1 MLCQKGRFVADS
13 GNPNENIPSTAGE
26 HGEVTASYDASA
38 ITVLEGLDA
47 VRKRPGMY
55 IGSTGERGLHHLVQ
69 EVVDNSVDEAMAG
82 HADTIDVTILADG
95 GVRVI
100 DNGRGIPVGIVPS
113 EGKPAVEVVLTVLH
127 AGGKFGGGG
136 YAVSGGLHG
145 VGVSVVNALS
155 TRVAVEVKTDG
166 YRWTQDYKLGVPTA
180 PLARNE
186 ATEETGTTVTFWA
199 DGDVF
204 ETTDYSFE
212 TLSRRFQEMAFLNKG
227 LTLKLTDEREAAKA
241 TAGADSAEVVDVPDE
256 EPTRTVT
263 YHYENGIV
271 DFVKYLNS
279 RKGELIHQSVIDIEA
294 EDKDR
299 LLSAEIAMQWNTQYS
314 EGVYSFANAIHTHEG
329 GTHEEGF
336 RAALTSL
343 VNRYARDKKLLREK
357 DDNLTGEDVREGL
370 TAIISVKLGEPQFE
384 GQTKTKLGNTEA
396 KTFVQKVVH
405 EQLTDWFDRNPN
417 EAADIIRKGIAASTA
432 RVAARK
438 ARDLTRRKGL
448 LESASLPGKLSD
460 CQSNDPTKCEIFIVE
475 GDSAGGSAK
484 SGRNPMYQAI
494 LPIRGKILN
503 VEKAR
508 IDKILQNTEVQA
520 LISAFGTGVHEDFDI
535 EKLRYHKIILMAD
548 ADVDGQHINT
558 LLLTFL
564 FRFMRPLVES
574 GHVYLSRPPLYKIKW
589 GRDDFEYAYSD
600 RERDALVALGKQNG
614 KRIKEDSIQRFKGL
628 GEMNAEELRVT
639 TMDVDHRVLGQ
650 VTLDDAAQADDLF
663 SVLMGEDVEARRS
676 FIQRNAKD
684 VRFLDI

>member
-1 MLCQKGRFVADS
+1 MGDS
-13 GNPNENIPSTAGE
+13 AVEK
-26 HGEVTASYDASA
+26 SYDASA

-69 EVVDNSVDEAMAG
+69 EVVDNSVDEALAG
-82 HADTIDVTILADG
+82 HADTITVTLLADG
-95 GVRVI
+95 GVRVV

-113 EGKPAVEVVLTVLH
+113 ENKPAVEVVMTVLH

-155 TRVAVEVKTDG
+155 QRVAVEVRTDG
-166 YRWTQDYKLGVPTA
+166 YRWTQEYKLGVPTA
-180 PLARNE
+180 PLAKNE
-186 ATEETGTTVTFWA
+186 ATDETGTTVTFWA
-199 DGDVF
+199 DPDIF
-204 ETTDYSFE
+204 ETTTYSFE

-227 LTLKLTDEREAAKA
+227 LTIALTDERP
-241 TAGADSAEVVDVPDE
+241 DHVDEDGKPLSV
-256 EPTRTVT
+256 R
-263 YHYENGIV
+263 YHYEGGIV
-271 DFVKYLNS
+271 DFVTYLNS
-279 RKGELIHQSVIDIEA
+279 RKGELVHPTVISVEA
-294 EDKDR
+294 EDKER
-299 LLSAEIAMQWNTQYS
+299 MLSIDLAMQWNTQYS
-314 EGVYSFANAIHTHEG
+314 EGVYSFANIIHTHEG

-336 RAALTSL
+336 RAALTGL
-343 VNRYARDKKLLREK
+343 INRYAREKKLLREK
-357 DDNLTGEDVREGL
+357 DDNLTGEDIREGL
-370 TAIISVKLGEPQFE
+370 TAIISVKLAEPQFE
-384 GQTKTKLGNTEA
+384 GQTKTKLGNTEV

-405 EQLTDWFDRNPN
+405 EHLNDWLDRNPN
-417 EAADIIRKGIAASTA
+417 EAADIIRKGIQAATA

-448 LESASLPGKLSD
+448 LETASLPGKLSD
-460 CQSNDPTKCEIFIVE
+460 CQSNDPEKCEIFIVE

-484 SGRNPMYQAI
+484 SGRNPEYQAI

-508 IDKILQNTEVQA
+508 VDKILQNNEVQA

-564 FRFMRPLVES
+564 FRFMRPLVEA

-600 RERDALVALGKQNG
+600 PERDALIELGKQNG
-614 KRIKEDSIQRFKGL
+614 KRIREDSIQRFKGL
-628 GEMNAEELRVT
+628 GEMNAEELRIT
-639 TMDVDHRVLGQ
+639 TMDTDHRVLGQ
-650 VTLDDAAQADDLF
+650 VSLDDAARADDLF

>member
-1 MLCQKGRFVADS
+1 MADS
-13 GNPNENIPSTAGE
+13 GDLNENKTASTEEGVPAGAMGDSAVE
-26 HGEVTASYDASA
+26 KSYDASA

-69 EVVDNSVDEAMAG
+69 EVVDNSVDEALAG
-82 HADTIDVTILADG
+82 HADTIEVTILADG
-95 GVRVI
+95 GVRVV

-113 EGKPAVEVVLTVLH
+113 ENKPAVEVVMTVLH

-155 TRVAVEVKTDG
+155 QRVAVEVRTDG
-166 YRWTQDYKLGVPTA
+166 YRWTQEYKLGVPTA
-180 PLARNE
+180 PLAKHE
-186 ATEETGTTVTFWA
+186 PTDDSGTSVTFWA
-199 DGDVF
+199 DGDIF
-204 ETTDYSFE
+204 ETTTYSFE

-227 LTLKLTDEREAAKA
+227 LTIALTDERP
-241 TAGADSAEVVDVPDE
+241 DHVDE
-256 EPTRTVT
+256 EGKPLSVR
-263 YHYENGIV
+263 YHYEGGIV
-271 DFVKYLNS
+271 DFVTYLNS
-279 RKGELIHQSVIDIEA
+279 RKGELVHPTVISVDA
-294 EDKDR
+294 EDKER
-299 LLSAEIAMQWNTQYS
+299 QLSVELAMQWNTQYS
-314 EGVYSFANAIHTHEG
+314 EGVYSFANIIHTHEG

-336 RAALTSL
+336 RAALTGL
-343 VNRYARDKKLLREK
+343 INRYARDKKLLREK
-357 DDNLTGEDVREGL
+357 DDNLTGEDIREGL
-370 TAIISVKLGEPQFE
+370 TAIISVKLAEPQFE
-384 GQTKTKLGNTEA
+384 GQTKTKLGNTEV

-405 EQLTDWFDRNPN
+405 EHLNDWLDRNPN
-417 EAADIIRKGIAASTA
+417 EAADIIRKGIQAATA

-448 LESASLPGKLSD
+448 LETASLPGKLSD
-460 CQSNDPTKCEIFIVE
+460 CQSNDPEKCEIFIVE

-484 SGRNPMYQAI
+484 SGRNPEYQAI

-508 IDKILQNTEVQA
+508 VDKILQNNEVQA

-535 EKLRYHKIILMAD
+535 DKLRYHKIILMAD

-564 FRFMRPLVES
+564 FRFMRPLVEA

-600 RERDALVALGKQNG
+600 AERDALIEIGKQNG
-614 KRIKEDSIQRFKGL
+614 KRIREDSIQRFKGL
-628 GEMNAEELRVT
+628 GEMNAEELRIT
-639 TMDVDHRVLGQ
+639 TMDTDHRVLGQ
-650 VTLDDAAQADDLF
+650 VSLDDAARADDLF

>member
-13 GNPNENIPSTAGE
+13 GNPNENIPSTVGE
-26 HGEVTASYDASA
+26 HGEVAASYDASA

-82 HADTIDVTILADG
+82 HADTIDVTILPDG

-166 YRWTQDYKLGVPTA
+166 HRWTQDYKLGVPTA
-180 PLARNE
+180 PLAKHE

-199 DGDVF
+199 DGDIF
-204 ETTDYSFE
+204 ETTEYSFE

-227 LTLKLTDEREAAKA
+227 LTLKLTDERESAKA
-241 TAGADSAEVVDVPDE
+241 TAGADSADAVEPAE
-256 EPTRTVT
+256 EEAARSVT

-279 RKGELIHQSVIDIEA
+279 RKGDVIHQSVIDIEA

-299 LLSAEIAMQWNTQYS
+299 LLSAEIAMQWNTQYT

-564 FRFMRPLVES
+564 FRFMRPLVEQ
-574 GHVYLSRPPLYKIKW
+574 GNVYLSRPPLYKIKW

-628 GEMNAEELRVT
+628 GEMNAEELRIT